1 MIRQRPFTQACVFL
15 AAICCAA
22 GQTAAPT
29 PLPLTKEQT
38 AAAAAVEVPKTFATP
53 PVPGQL
59 QNTAPAKPAV
69 PAPPPAP
76 PPDASA
82 SKMQA
87 LEAATQPTTA
97 EEAPR
102 VAAPSDKIPITSST
116 STSRQFIVHGKV
128 FEIRSAMSSR
138 CEEISQELR
147 RVLKDSEPWVLPVV
161 VLLNTGDE
169 ARKSKAPAIS
179 TAITEMTHGGFHLQ
193 VTVNERPGLKNED
206 LRKEVVRA
214 LLAERVLRNQ
224 QKITPPEGRLLLPD
238 WVMTGVLHAM
248 DYKASARPSAIFATI
263 FRSGK
268 IYGIEEI
275 IAASPVEMDGLSRTI
290 YETSCCAL
298 VLALVDQPSGSKS
311 FNKFLNALANDPRSE
326 RDLLNAAYPS
336 FAASA
341 SSLNKWWALQLAALS
356 KPGIAEPYTAAE
368 SLQAIE
374 EATTI
379 HYQAKPDEVPQN
391 IKPRPFVLPPPLIT
405 AASLP
410 QSQPKPA
417 PLPSSSAEAPP
428 KLKEQASSGS
438 KTDDPPEAPETE
450 EEGAPKRSFLQ
461 QMLFLAIGPPWP
473 DKEESKTTKDQP
485 AENAAGGKSDEPQEE
500 NKPSFIGRMFGFGGA
515 DEKPGAGLKPG
526 EKADSNEKS
535 KAKPTETP
543 KPDKKEAP
551 ETADEKK
558 PSNLNP
564 LNWFRGDKKPEEGP
578 KKAPPAK
585 DDQSSVLPTS
595 PMDMARLLSPALAD
609 AWHLLAPD
617 GPQQTAEPLFN
628 FFRRK
633 PEPEAVK
640 EDETVTQAEPKKSS
654 KPRAKPKAPSRD
666 ESEPEKPKS
675 NKPAPVASA
684 AKPGLVAVTL
694 PMEEYEHILKR
705 EDRAA
710 ILNHNI
716 ATLRAL
722 ELRVSVL
729 FRPVVTG
736 YLSAIT
742 DLQAG
747 KTKDLDKRL
756 AALREFALIAYQKST
771 AVRDYLDWFEASQ
784 GSGLSGKFDDFLDLP
799 ELIKKELPP
808 RTDPISKY
816 LDAIDQEFTK

>member
-15 AAICCAA
+15 AAACCAA

-29 PLPLTKEQT
+29 PPPLTKEQK

-59 QNTAPAKPAV
+59 QSTTPAKPAV
-69 PAPPPAP
+69 PAPPPAL

-87 LEAATQPTTA
+87 LEAATQPTSVQ
-97 EEAPR
+97 EAPR

-128 FEIRSAMSSR
+128 FETRSAMSSR

-147 RVLKDSEPWVLPVV
+147 HVLKDSEPWVLPVV

-169 ARKSKAPAIS
+169 ARKSKASAIS

-224 QKITPPEGRLLLPD
+224 QKITTPEGRLLLPD

-298 VLALVDQPSGSKS
+298 VLALVDQPSGSKN

-326 RDLLNAAYPS
+326 RDLLNSAYPS

-368 SLQAIE
+368 SLKAIE
-374 EATTI
+374 EAATI
-379 HYQAKPDEVPQN
+379 HYQAKPDEVPQK

-410 QSQPKPA
+410 KPA
-417 PLPSSSAEAPP
+417 PLPSIAAESPP
-428 KLKEQASSGS
+428 KPKAQASSGT
-438 KTDDPPEAPETE
+438 KTDDPPETTENE
-450 EEGAPKRSFLQ
+450 EEEAPKRSLWRRL
-461 QMLFLAIGPPWP
+461 LFLGPP
-473 DKEESKTTKDQP
+473 DSGEEEKTTEKTESD
-485 AENAAGGKSDEPQEE
+485 AAPKPDEVQEE
-500 NKPSFIGRMFGFGGA
+500 NKPGFISRMFSFGGEE
-515 DEKPGAGLKPG
+515 EKPDEG
-526 EKADSNEKS
+526 EGKKADK
-535 KAKPTETP
+535 KANETP
-543 KPDKKEAP
+543 KTDKKEAP
-551 ETADEKK
+551 EPEDEKK

-564 LNWFRGDKKPEEGP
+564 LNWFRGDKKPEEDP
-578 KKAPPAK
+578 KKTPPAK
-585 DDQSSVLPTS
+585 DDQSSVVPAS
-595 PMDMARLLSPALAD
+595 PIDMARLLSPALAD
-609 AWHLLAPD
+609 AWHLLAPV
-617 GPQQTAEPLFN
+617 GPQQTVELLN

-633 PEPEAVK
+633 PEPEPVK
-640 EDETVTQAEPKKSS
+640 EDEAVKKAEPKKSS
-654 KPRAKPKAPSRD
+654 KPRAKPKAASTDR
-666 ESEPEKPKS
+666 SEPEKPKS
-675 NKPAPVASA
+675 AKPTPPATP

-694 PMEEYEHILKR
+694 PLEEYQHILKR

-716 ATLRAL
+716 ATLHAL

-736 YLSAIT
+736 YLSAVT

-747 KTKDLDKRL
+747 KTKDMDKRL
-756 AALREFALIAYQKST
+756 AALREFALIAYQKSI

-799 ELIKKELPP
+799 DLIEKELPP